1 METKIEKMPTT
12 GEKIRKPI
20 KQNKKTKK
28 IKKEKVK
35 NLDNIWDSFDTMKD
49 TSTPNQNDDEI
60 ECIYEKDNV
69 VETNICKHCKSMLYV
84 GDEGF
89 LFVVIIN
96 VVFYTKIL

>member
-1 METKIEKMPTT
+1 MEVTIEKMTST
-12 GEKIRKPI
+12 GEKMRKPI

-35 NLDNIWDSFDTMKD
+35 KFDNVWDSFDSMKD
-49 TSTPNQNDDEI
+49 ASTPNQNNDDEL

-84 GDEGF
+84 
-89 LFVVIIN
+89 
-96 VVFYTKIL
+96 